1 MSVVECSRQ
10 EGLDSVTEKPLYQL
24 DHVDCLLNKTRVFLD
39 GSLYLTQNNVIYVS
53 GPEDDKS
60 IIFEY
65 PALGVHAVC
74 HEPEVF
80 ERPCIYC
87 QISDPCIDDE
97 EQGVMF
103 GDPEMEMNDEEPCE
117 VGEEEEEEVGEEESD
132 VFEILFSPKDPA
144 FIDPLFDQISQ
155 IQLLHPEP
163 AKDDDDDG
171 MFMTANGLVRVEDHM
186 ADLFEKADMEYKSRE
201 E

>member
-1 MSVVECSRQ
+1 MKTAGRSTNSSFVSVFVHSHYNVCCGVLATGRTRFRHRKAAVPAGSRRLSLEQ
-10 EGLDSVTEKPLYQL
+10 DA
-24 DHVDCLLNKTRVFLD
+24 RVFGRIAVSHAKVCTFSPPLNR
-39 GSLYLTQNNVIYVS
+39 SNVIYVS

-144 FIDPLFDQISQ
+144 FSSFIVI
-155 IQLLHPEP
+155 
-163 AKDDDDDG
+163 
-171 MFMTANGLVRVEDHM
+171 N
-186 ADLFEKADMEYKSRE
+186 
-201 E
+201 

>member
-1 MSVVECSRQ
+1 M
-10 EGLDSVTEKPLYQL
+10 
-24 DHVDCLLNKTRVFLD
+24 
-39 GSLYLTQNNVIYVS
+39 
-53 GPEDDKS
+53 
-60 IIFEY
+60 
-65 PALGVHAVC
+65 HAVC

-117 VGEEEEEEVGEEESD
+117 VGEEESD

-144 FIDPLFDQISQ
+144 FSSFIVI
-155 IQLLHPEP
+155 
-163 AKDDDDDG
+163 
-171 MFMTANGLVRVEDHM
+171 N
-186 ADLFEKADMEYKSRE
+186 
-201 E
+201 